1 MYRFFYT
8 MLFTPLIHYLKK
20 MYGCWNL
27 MFENESKK
35 LSKLRYCTI
44 RNPDS
49 IFFYFSSEYESIWFH
64 NTCTMA
70 LLKACSF
77 CLLLWQSVLGLLVCP
92 ATTPEM
98 TSDFG
103 RRTRGGQ
110 WFGAAP
116 AMTAALSGAPPL
128 LRVKKSPPAFFPP
141 SVENALLSCVSLVL
155 STF

>member
-1 MYRFFYT
+1 MYRLFFYT
-8 MLFTPLIHYLKK
+8 ILFTPLIHYFKK

-35 LSKLRYCTI
+35 LSKLRYD
-44 RNPDS
+44 PESGLD
-49 IFFYFSSEYESIWFH
+49 FFYFSSEYESIWFH

-116 AMTAALSGAPPL
+116 ATTAALSGAPPL
-128 LRVKKSPPAFFPP
+128 LRVKKSPPACFPP
-141 SVENALLSCVSLVL
+141 SVENALLSYVSLVL